1 MRFDP
6 LSDKNVKT
14 IYDSWKTMTDGRWTK
29 LFSGFLKSMG
39 SNLGY
44 VVSPERPSFGGPS
57 SRGGR
62 FDMKWRS
69 KDGEVIF
76 IEHENDSTTV
86 EQSEIPRLLNASG
99 SLSILIT
106 YVSPARFPGEELANR
121 ILTII
126 NSERSRDNFEFLLVI
141 GAWEM
146 EQATDWVGWQFVPT
160 FKMTPLILPYLR
172 ATSGVRAALSRKG
185 KARRP

>member
-69 KDGEVIF
+69 KDGEVIL
-76 IEHENDSTTV
+76 D
-86 EQSEIPRLLNASG
+86 
-99 SLSILIT
+99 
-106 YVSPARFPGEELANR
+106 
-121 ILTII
+121 
-126 NSERSRDNFEFLLVI
+126 
-141 GAWEM
+141 
-146 EQATDWVGWQFVPT
+146 
-160 FKMTPLILPYLR
+160 
-172 ATSGVRAALSRKG
+172 RKSVV
-185 KARRP
+185 